1 MQTLVAEGR
10 LSNRSSARTVST
22 LFVVMGVMLACVG
35 IFPVDV
41 SLALHNTSA
50 SGMAVMFLVL
60 LIGGP
65 RFLRG
70 MPRTYFVSAWS
81 FLGALVA
88 SIALFISTYFGL
100 TAFEIIVFALIFGWI
115 AVFIRFLGVAGQR
128 E

>member
-1 MQTLVAEGR
+1 MQGR
-10 LSNRSSARTVST
+10 LSNRSSPRTVST

-41 SLALHNTSA
+41 NLLLHNLSA

-81 FLGALVA
+81 FLGALVV
-88 SIALFISTYFGL
+88 SIIAFVTTYFSL